1 MTIRGLAGCPHPA
14 SSGIPFDV
22 RRPAPNDELIEA
34 MDDALHGRNLHG
46 PYKTVDEAIAALDA
60 D

>member
-1 MTIRGLAGCPHPA
+1 
-14 SSGIPFDV
+14 V